1 MMLSEIQKPNN
12 EPPTDVPSAT
22 EHDIRSLCLAI
33 QECKNLDRLTTIV
46 MKGLSDLYGSSEI
59 SWLEIEKAGGRILWS
74 QVYSASG
81 APSRHDE
88 LGAAREIDS
97 LNRIIEKYCAQKCDD
112 IILLSEIVSQSELVR
127 TAYFQLGMKPEG
139 LDETINL
146 QVYHSESGA
155 AVIMMGMKKQGFTPE
170 DRKNLAYIRDHVRI
184 ASQKI
189 ARMRSCSNLIKSL
202 EKTRKTKSITG
213 VSVLSGDGSKL
224 WDVDTTS
231 EMILSRTGLGGR
243 ATGGWILKDELRNWV
258 AEIMSSH
265 SRIFPRQE
273 AYVQSFGLKGDELQ
287 VSVYLERAG
296 AGGLLVFSSKDSPHP
311 RLNKENNA
319 IFTRRESEIATL
331 MLADESSQEISE
343 ALNISKR
350 TVEKHLENIYIKLQ
364 VKNRLAAIKK
374 LRVAN

>member
-1 MMLSEIQKPNN
+1 
-12 EPPTDVPSAT
+12 
-22 EHDIRSLCLAI
+22 
-33 QECKNLDRLTTIV
+33 
-46 MKGLSDLYGSSEI
+46 
-59 SWLEIEKAGGRILWS
+59 
-74 QVYSASG
+74 
-81 APSRHDE
+81 
-88 LGAAREIDS
+88 
-97 LNRIIEKYCAQKCDD
+97 
-112 IILLSEIVSQSELVR
+112 
-127 TAYFQLGMKPEG
+127 
-139 LDETINL
+139 
-146 QVYHSESGA
+146 
-155 AVIMMGMKKQGFTPE
+155 
-170 DRKNLAYIRDHVRI
+170 
-184 ASQKI
+184 
-189 ARMRSCSNLIKSL
+189 
-202 EKTRKTKSITG
+202 
-213 VSVLSGDGSKL
+213 
-224 WDVDTTS
+224 
-231 EMILSRTGLGGR
+231 
-243 ATGGWILKDELRNWV
+243 
-258 AEIMSSH
+258 MSSH